1 MLPSPS
7 CVPCTFSTSVAH
19 IECAGL
25 RREASAQLPSAWQPN
40 AAIAALSAMHAQHV
54 RDLHR
59 AHQPQTRSQ
68 RPAALNAAARCCNR
82 RAECHAR
89 STRAR
94 PTSSAA
100 ASHTKPAPCCPQR
113 GSPMLL
119 SSGATHAQHKCDSH
133 GVHHPNKRS
142 GRHAALST
150 ASPCCCRR
158 VPCTLRTSVTH
169 IKGGSPTRA
178 AGAQLLAALQP
189 NAAVAALSAMPAQH
203 ERMHEISRPPPVRA
217 RMQL

>member
-1 MLPSPS
+1 M
-7 CVPCTFSTSVAH
+7 
-19 IECAGL
+19 
-25 RREASAQLPSAWQPN
+25 RRS
-40 AAIAALSAMHAQHV
+40 
-54 RDLHR
+54 
-59 AHQPQTRSQ
+59 QTRSQ
-68 RPAALNAAARCCNR
+68 CPAALNAAARCCNR

-158 VPCTLRTSVTH
+158 VPCTLRTSATH
-169 IKGGSPTRA
+169 IKGGSPTRE

-189 NAAVAALSAMPAQH
+189 NAAVSALSVMHAQHERTHAQHERDSHQVRQTHTRSRRPAALSAAATAQVTAECNTTGIQH
-203 ERMHEISRPPPVRA
+203 ANRRR
-217 RMQL
+217 L